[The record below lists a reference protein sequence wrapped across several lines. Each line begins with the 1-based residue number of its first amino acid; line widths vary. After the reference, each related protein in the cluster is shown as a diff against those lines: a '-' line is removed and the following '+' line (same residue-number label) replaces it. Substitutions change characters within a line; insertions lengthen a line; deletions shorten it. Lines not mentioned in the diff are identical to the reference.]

1 MGRSGV
7 LDITTFEALD
17 ASCKEEVMG
26 RRKGKERGERSV
38 SSRAQRGKNNKTNI
52 TRDVGAER

>member
-7 LDITTFEALD
+7 LDVTTFEALD

-26 RRKGKERGERSV
+26 GEKGEREGGEIS
-38 SSRAQRGKNNKTNI
+38 I
-52 TRDVGAER
+52 TQSTAR